1 MKNRHFIRMLLTGL
15 VIMIPLGFV
24 LAKVGAPWRSSHA
37 SLPAA
42 APAPSSARRPAVN
55 PPLATP
61 PPPLLEQEDKRPL
74 KERAREAGHGL
85 KLERLPKKADE
96 FADLAALNANSRAVI
111 IGTPVDNTMNLTPDG
126 LSVTIDYKM
135 RVEYVYKG
143 DFKEGG
149 FITVSVPGGMVRFP
163 DGSSAEVKTP
173 WFRKMQQGLT
183 YALFLKPGPRTGGY
197 TPTGEAQG
205 VFEIPTTEGDRVVK
219 TYSGLRQD
227 RIHKYHDM
235 DVKRFLQ
242 ELRKVTG
249 KKLE

>member
-24 LAKVGAPWRSSHA
+24 LAKVGVPWRSSHA

-42 APAPSSARRPAVN
+42 AAPSAARPLSVN
-55 PPLATP
+55 PPLAK
-61 PPPLLEQEDKRPL
+61 PPLIEQEDKRPL
-74 KERAREAGHGL
+74 KERAKEAGHGL
-85 KLERLPKKADE
+85 KVERLPKKADE
-96 FADLAALNANSRAVI
+96 FADLAALNANSSAVI

-126 LSVTIDYKM
+126 LSITIDYKV

-143 DFKEGG
+143 GFQEGN
-149 FITVSVPGGMVRFP
+149 FITVSVPGGMVRFA
-163 DGSSAEVKTP
+163 DGSSAEVQTP

-183 YALFLKPGPRTGGY
+183 YALFLKPGPRSGGFS
-197 TPTGEAQG
+197 PTGEAQG
-205 VFEIPTTEGDRVVK
+205 VFEIPTTEGNRVVK

-235 DVKRFLQ
+235 DVSKFFK

-249 KKLE
+249 KKLK